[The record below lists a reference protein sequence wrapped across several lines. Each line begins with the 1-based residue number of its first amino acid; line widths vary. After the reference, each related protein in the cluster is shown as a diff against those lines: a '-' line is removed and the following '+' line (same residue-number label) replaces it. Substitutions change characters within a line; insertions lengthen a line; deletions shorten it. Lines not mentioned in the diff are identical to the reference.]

1 MIKKNFLKYKVNIA
15 VISFISLFA
24 LFFPY
29 IVTIINMK
37 KADVRIFKPE
47 MSGKYVTISNGG
59 EHIEI
64 DIELYIPLVLYSI
77 MPESYEEETLKA
89 MTVII
94 RTYIIHKMDGAG
106 KINVEELGLP
116 YTTYVEL
123 EKKWGTKY
131 EEKYN
136 YTMKL
141 IENTN
146 KQVIYYEGKAIYP
159 YYHEISAGVT
169 NSGEYGYL
177 QSVESKEDMQ
187 AEEYL
192 GVLYFTAENMCEKL
206 QSMINTD
213 LTGKNL
219 IEEITLNM
227 EDNNEYVRSI
237 SIGETV
243 IGAEDWQKMFE
254 LPSTAFTFE
263 PFSDGYKMVSKGK
276 GLGKGLSIYG
286 AEKMAKEGKSYD
298 EIIKYYFTG
307 VEIHMD
313 GEII

>member
-1 MIKKNFLKYKVNIA
+1 MIKKILSKYKINIA
-15 VISFISLFA
+15 VVSFVSLFT
-24 LFFPY
+24 LLFPY

-37 KADVRIFKPE
+37 KADVRIFKPD
-47 MSGKYVTISNGG
+47 MIGKYVVISNGS
-59 EHIEI
+59 ENVEM
-64 DIELYIPLVLYSI
+64 DIELFVPLVLYSV
-77 MPESYEEETLKA
+77 MPESYEEETKKA
-89 MTVII
+89 MAVII

-106 KINVEELGLP
+106 KISAEELGLP
-116 YTTYVEL
+116 YTTYKEL

-146 KQVIYYEGKAIYP
+146 KQIIYHEGKAIYP

-177 QSVESKEDMQ
+177 QSVESKDDMQ

-192 GVLYFTAENMCEKL
+192 GVLYFTTENINEKL
-206 QSMINTD
+206 QAKINMD

-219 IEEITLNM
+219 TEEIKLNM
-227 EDNNEYVRSI
+227 EENNEYVRSV
-237 SIGETV
+237 SVGETV
-243 IGAEDWQKMFE
+243 ISAEDWQKIFE

-263 PFSDGYKMVSKGK
+263 AFFDGYKMVSKGK
-276 GLGKGLSIYG
+276 GCGKGLSIYG
-286 AEKMAKEGKSYD
+286 AEKMAEQGKSYN
-298 EIIKYYFTG
+298 EIIKYYFSG
-307 VEIHMD
+307 VEIHKD